1 MPHVKHWNINSCA
14 CRTLFDIAG
23 KKKKIATLEQKTH
36 ASDFWQDHASAG
48 RVLQEMEPLK
58 REVETF
64 ERVRA
69 AIEELKELC
78 AIASAPEE
86 EKDLAKHLA
95 ESEKEIAAMEAQA
108 LLGGKYDRG
117 DAIVTIHAG
126 AGGVDAQDWAEML
139 LRMYLRWAELK
150 NFRAEILDESRGGEA
165 GMKSVMIEIRGAWVY
180 GFLRGEAGVHRLV
193 RLSPFNAD
201 NLRQTSFALVEVLP
215 VLTDPSESEVRTQ
228 DIIFDTFRASGAGG
242 QHVNRTESAV
252 RITHVPTGIVVT
264 CQNERSQ
271 AQNREHAMKVLRAKL
286 FQRRMEERESEKQKI
301 RGARTDAAWGNQI
314 RSYVLHPYRLV
325 KDHRTGHETS
335 DTEGVLGGDIAAFI
349 DAYLHW
355 HAQKK

>member
-1 MPHVKHWNINSCA
+1 M
-14 CRTLFDIAG
+14 
-23 KKKKIATLEQKTH
+23 
-36 ASDFWQDHASAG
+36 
-48 RVLQEMEPLK
+48 QEMEALK
-58 REVETF
+58 REINEF

-69 AIEELKELC
+69 AVEELKELC
-78 AIASAPEE
+78 VIASAPEE
-86 EKDLAKHLA
+86 EKDLVRHLA
-95 ESEKEIAAMEAQA
+95 ENEKAIAAMELQV
-108 LLGGKYDRG
+108 LLGGKYDRS
-117 DAIVTIHAG
+117 DAIVSIHAG

-150 NFRAEILDESRGGEA
+150 NFRAAILDESRGGEA
-165 GMKSVMIEIRGAWVY
+165 GMKSVTVEIRGTHAY
-180 GFLRGEAGVHRLV
+180 GYLKGEAGVHRLV

-215 VLTDPSESEVRTQ
+215 VLTDPLENQVRPQ
-228 DIIFDTFRASGAGG
+228 DITIDTFRASGAGG

-286 FQRRMEERESEKQKI
+286 FQRRAEEQEAEKQKI
-301 RGARTDAAWGNQI
+301 RGARTEAAWGNQI

-325 KDHRTGHETS
+325 KDHRTGCETS
-335 DTEGVLGGDIAAFI
+335 DTESVMGGDIAAFI

-355 HAQKK
+355 RAQRT